1 MKYLFSIIKLI
12 RVRQW
17 IKNLLILFPLFF
29 SNNLFNT
36 HLLIRALITLF
47 LFSLLCSTVYIIND
61 IKDRNK
67 DKNHPKKRYRPIANN
82 EISIKAA
89 LLISF
94 SFLFISLLGC
104 YFILGTN
111 TVIFFIVYLILNL
124 LYTISLKQIVL
135 WDIIVLSLFYI
146 LRVYIGGVSINIDI
160 SPWLA
165 TTTFFVSLFL
175 SSGKRYT
182 ELLRLG
188 NTSRDVLSKY
198 KKEFLIFVLY
208 LSSLL
213 SITFYSLFSISKSTY
228 YEFSII
234 LVVIGFLIYFM
245 KLYDNKIE
253 EDPSLLILKDK
264 QLIGILLIWVLYL
277 TLITYFVK

>member
-1 MKYLFSIIKLI
+1 MKYLKSFIKLI

-29 SNNLFNT
+29 SNNLFNSQ
-36 HLLIRALITLF
+36 LLIRALITIS
-47 LFSLLCSTVYIIND
+47 LFSLLCSGVYIIND
-61 IKDRNK
+61 IKDIDK
-67 DKNHPKKRYRPIANN
+67 DKNHPKKRFRPIANN
-82 EISIKAA
+82 EISIKSAVIIA
-89 LLISF
+89 F
-94 SFLFISLLGC
+94 SFLVTSLLGC
-104 YFILGTN
+104 YFMLGIN
-111 TVIFFIVYLILNL
+111 TVILFIIYLILNL
-124 LYTISLKQIVL
+124 LYTIFLKQIVL

-146 LRVYIGGVSINIDI
+146 LRVYIGGISINIDI

-175 SSGKRYT
+175 SAGKRYT

-198 KKEFLIFVLY
+198 KKEFLVFVLY

-213 SITFYSLFSISKSTY
+213 SITFYSLFALSKSTY

-277 TLITYFVK
+277 TLITYFIK

>member
-1 MKYLFSIIKLI
+1 M
-12 RVRQW
+12 
-17 IKNLLILFPLFF
+17 
-29 SNNLFNT
+29 
-36 HLLIRALITLF
+36 
-47 LFSLLCSTVYIIND
+47 
-61 IKDRNK
+61 
-67 DKNHPKKRYRPIANN
+67 
-82 EISIKAA
+82 
-89 LLISF
+89 
-94 SFLFISLLGC
+94 
-104 YFILGTN
+104 
-111 TVIFFIVYLILNL
+111 FFIGYFVLNL

-146 LRVYIGGVSINIDI
+146 LRVYIGGVSISIEI
-160 SPWLA
+160 SPWLS

-188 NTSRDVLSKY
+188 NTSREVLSKY

-213 SITFYSLFSISKSTY
+213 SITFYSLFALSKSTY

-245 KLYDNKIE
+245 KLYDNKVE

-264 QLIGILLIWVLYL
+264 QLIGILVIWLLYL
-277 TLITYFVK
+277 TLITYFLK

>member
-1 MKYLFSIIKLI
+1 MKYLISIIKLI

-17 IKNLLILFPLFF
+17 VKNLLILFPLFF

-36 HLLIRALITLF
+36 PLLIRSLITLF

-67 DKNHPKKRYRPIANN
+67 DKNHPKKRFRPIANN

-89 LLISF
+89 LFISFFFLLIS
-94 SFLFISLLGC
+94 LIGC
-104 YFILGTN
+104 YFIFGTN
-111 TVIFFIVYLILNL
+111 TVMFFIGYFVLNL

-146 LRVYIGGVSINIDI
+146 LRVYIGGVSISIEI
-160 SPWLA
+160 SPWLS

-188 NTSRDVLSKY
+188 NTSREVLSKY

-213 SITFYSLFSISKSTY
+213 SITFYSLFALSKSTY

-245 KLYDNKIE
+245 KLYDNKVE

-264 QLIGILLIWVLYL
+264 QLIGILVIWLLYL
-277 TLITYFVK
+277 TLITYFLK